1 MGRIYKEF
9 MKGIFKENPIFVL
22 CLGLCPAL
30 ATSSSVKN
38 AIGMGLSTT
47 VVLLA
52 SNVTVAMLVGLLRM
66 FGETFFN
73 KVQKIRIPLFIVV
86 IASFVTVVDFALKGY
101 FPVLSKDLGLF
112 IPLIVVN
119 CVILGRAEAFAS
131 KNNMFFSFIDGLGMG
146 LGFTL
151 ALMLLG
157 GIRELLGA
165 GQIMGLTVFSQNFK
179 PAIIFVLAP
188 GAFLTIGLVMGFFRY
203 LSNLKAKRNS

>member
-52 SNVTVAMLVGLLRM
+52 SNVTVAILVSLLRL
-66 FGETFFN
+66 FGEAFFD
-73 KVQKIRIPLFIVV
+73 KIHKIRIPLFIVV
-86 IASFVTVVDFALKGY
+86 IASFVTVVDFVLKGY

-119 CVILGRAEAFAS
+119 CLILGRAEAFAS
-131 KNNMFFSFIDGLGMG
+131 KNNVFYSFVDGLVMG

-165 GQIMGLTVFSQNFK
+165 GQIMGLSVFSQNFK

-188 GAFLTIGLVMGFFRY
+188 GAFLTVGLVMGFFRY
-203 LSNLKAKRNS
+203 LSNLRAKRNS